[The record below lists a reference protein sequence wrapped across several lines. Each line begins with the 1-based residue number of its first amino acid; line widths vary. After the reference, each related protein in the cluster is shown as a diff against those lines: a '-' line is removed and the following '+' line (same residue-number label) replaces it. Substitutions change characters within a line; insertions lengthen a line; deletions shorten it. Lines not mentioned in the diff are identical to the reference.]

1 MKKLLST
8 LLTTAFFLS
17 LLCSGLANPRAEA
30 MYYGKKKA
38 KAVVTYDE
46 NGHPQIDCS
55 TCDPA
60 GICTV
65 TDCDAPVIGG
75 L

>member
-8 LLTTAFFLS
+8 LLTTAFIFVLMCSS
-17 LLCSGLANPRAEA
+17 LVNQSEA
-30 MYYGKKKA
+30 MYFGKKKA

-65 TDCDAPVIGG
+65 TDCDDPVIGG

>member
-8 LLTTAFFLS
+8 LLTTSFILVLMCSS
-17 LLCSGLANPRAEA
+17 LVNHQTEA
-30 MYYGKKKA
+30 MYFGKKKA

-46 NGHPQIDCS
+46 NGHPEIDCS

-65 TDCDAPVIGG
+65 TDCDDPVIGG
-75 L
+75 V